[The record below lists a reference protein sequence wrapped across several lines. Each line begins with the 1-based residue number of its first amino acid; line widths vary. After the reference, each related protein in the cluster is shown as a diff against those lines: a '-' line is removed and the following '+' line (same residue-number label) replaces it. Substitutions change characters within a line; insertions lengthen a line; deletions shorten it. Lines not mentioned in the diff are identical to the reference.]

1 MAKQYLTILT
11 CVQSLSLEAAFL
23 LLFAFATATVR
34 GQDPSGTSP
43 GALPIKP
50 EPKKV
55 WTEDDF
61 AGLLKP
67 WDLYQIEQEKKSALA
82 GASPV
87 MQEIPASSDDA
98 VLRAMD
104 SREFNRFLKML
115 DTDVAAWQIRFKNID
130 VSTSGVKY
138 QEQEELGKRYDSCL
152 ELLER
157 IRNEI
162 TRLSQEQTSKL
173 DLLLLI
179 DLNVL
184 ARNLDGLS
192 VNLASPLTVQG
203 TSAAHKFLGWAQEVL
218 GIDEE
223 LARRITEFQ
232 YHVLA
237 LAGVWDAALKRTQQ
251 AVDQA
256 K

>member
-1 MAKQYLTILT
+1 MATQYLSILT
-11 CVQSLSLEAAFL
+11 CVRTRRFEAAFL
-23 LLFAFATATVR
+23 LLFALATATVR
-34 GQDPSGTSP
+34 GQEPSGTSP
-43 GALPIKP
+43 SVLPIKP

-67 WDLYQIEQEKKSALA
+67 WDLYQIEQEKKSALVA
-82 GASPV
+82 ASPTP
-87 MQEIPASSDDA
+87 QQTPASSDDA
-98 VLRAMD
+98 VLREMD

-115 DTDVAAWQIRFKNID
+115 EASVAAWQIRIKNID
-130 VSTSGVKY
+130 VSTLGMKY
-138 QEQEELGKRYDSCL
+138 REQEEIGKRYDSCL
-152 ELLER
+152 GLLER

-162 TRLSQEQTSKL
+162 TRLSQEQTLKL

-192 VNLASPLTVQG
+192 VNLASPLTAQG
-203 TSAAHKFLGWAQEVL
+203 TSAAHKSLGWAQEVL
-218 GIDEE
+218 VIDEE
-223 LARRITEFQ
+223 LAAHITEFQ
-232 YHVLA
+232 YHLLA
-237 LAGVWDAALKRTQQ
+237 LVGVWDTTLRRTQQ